1 MSRGGAET
9 ALLAVP
15 PDGRVVGEGGPVTDV
30 RPFRPT
36 DAEGLAA
43 LCRELGWP
51 TFSDAE
57 VAARACT
64 SPGVVAWVAVESLE
78 RVDPVE
84 GEHLTE
90 RVVGFAQAFG
100 DGVVQSYLAQLGVT
114 ATHRRLGIGRR
125 LVEAV
130 FAASGTHRMD
140 LVTDDAG
147 DFYRSFAHREKPG
160 FRIYPHVPRPEA

>member
-1 MSRGGAET
+1 M
-9 ALLAVP
+9 
-15 PDGRVVGEGGPVTDV
+15 TDV

-51 TFSDAE
+51 SFSDAE

-64 SPGVVAWVAVESLE
+64 APGVIAWVAVEPVE
-78 RVDPVE
+78 RVGPVGSVGSVGPVGPVDVKVE
-84 GEHLTE
+84 SE

-100 DGVVQSYLAQLGVT
+100 DGVVQSYLAQLGVS

-130 FAASGTHRMD
+130 FAASGTQRMD
-140 LVTDDAG
+140 LVTDDAEA
-147 DFYRSFAHREKPG
+147 FYRSFAHREKPG
-160 FRIYPHVPRPEA
+160 FRVYPDLPRPEA

>member
-1 MSRGGAET
+1 
-9 ALLAVP
+9 
-15 PDGRVVGEGGPVTDV
+15 VTDV

-51 TFSDAE
+51 SFSDAE

-64 SPGVVAWVAVESLE
+64 APGVIAWVAV
-78 RVDPVE
+78 D
-84 GEHLTE
+84 GAE

-100 DGVVQSYLAQLGVT
+100 DGVVQSYLAQLGVS
-114 ATHRRLGIGRR
+114 ATHRRLGIGRC

-130 FAASGTHRMD
+130 FAASGTQRMD
-140 LVTDDAG
+140 LVTDDAEA
-147 DFYRSFAHREKPG
+147 FYRSFAHREKPG
-160 FRIYPHVPRPEA
+160 FRVYPDLPRPEA

>member
-1 MSRGGAET
+1 M
-9 ALLAVP
+9 
-15 PDGRVVGEGGPVTDV
+15 TDV

-36 DAEGLAA
+36 DAEGVAA

-51 TFSDAE
+51 SFSDAE

-64 SPGVVAWVAVESLE
+64 APGVFAWVAVES
-78 RVDPVE
+78 
-84 GEHLTE
+84 GGQGG

-114 ATHRRLGIGRR
+114 ATHRRGGVGRR

-130 FAASGTHRMD
+130 FAASGTQRMD
-140 LVTDDAG
+140 LVTDDAEA
-147 DFYRSFAHREKPG
+147 FYRSFAHREKPG
-160 FRIYPHVPRPEA
+160 FRIYPDLPRPDA